1 MKLQGPKALRPIQC
15 VRRISSAIPRQ
26 QKFAKEPP
34 RVRPQRILAER
45 ANAEL
50 HCLEV
55 LASAPFEG
63 QEWNPQPSLFLGPPQ
78 KLFSAWSACFQRISP
93 PSLLPPLGSVYRP
106 PRNWLVGQR
115 TAGRQCIEGGRRER
129 GRVALKTICAKTQKP
144 QTSDGRMTGRVKLTP
159 RESSMLL
166 KSNENCLDIAAGLFR
181 SNGP

>member
-1 MKLQGPKALRPIQC
+1 MKLQGSKALRPIQC
-15 VRRISSAIPRQ
+15 VRRISSAIPRW

-78 KLFSAWSACFQRISP
+78 KTVFCMARLFPANQPSISP
-93 PSLLPPLGSVYRP
+93 PSLGLGCIGPLEIG
-106 PRNWLVGQR
+106 WLDKGQR
-115 TAGRQCIEGGRRER
+115 ADN
-129 GRVALKTICAKTQKP
+129 A
-144 QTSDGRMTGRVKLTP
+144 
-159 RESSMLL
+159 
-166 KSNENCLDIAAGLFR
+166 
-181 SNGP
+181 

>member
-1 MKLQGPKALRPIQC
+1 MKLQGSKALRPIQC
-15 VRRISSAIPRQ
+15 VRRISSAIPRR

-34 RVRPQRILAER
+34 RVRPQRILPER

-93 PSLLPPLGSVYRP
+93 PSPSLGLGVSAP
-106 PRNWLVGQR
+106 SKLVGWTKDSGQTMHR
-115 TAGRQCIEGGRRER
+115 GRAERAREGGLENYLRENTKAPNV
-129 GRVALKTICAKTQKP
+129 GRTD
-144 QTSDGRMTGRVKLTP
+144 DGQ
-159 RESSMLL
+159 S
-166 KSNENCLDIAAGLFR
+166 
-181 SNGP
+181 